1 MQHGNFVE
9 HDRRFGIKHPNHL
22 RRKHSGLVF
31 VLQKSVFQR
40 TLSTAPDIF
49 LNASPIYHAEQ
60 LVARGETCV
69 PFLAIHGDRD
79 AFVPP
84 KESRYR
90 VYVRVILSIRAHAAT
105 WADCYARCSAAM
117 TQHTLRYQ
125 AAITQ

>member
-9 HDRRFGIKHPNHL
+9 HDRRFGIKHPDSM
-22 RRKHSGLVF
+22 RRTHSGLLYL
-31 VLQKSVFQR
+31 LQKSVVKR
-40 TLSTAPDIF
+40 RLSKEPDVF
-49 LNASPIYHAEQ
+49 LQASPIYHAEQ

-79 AFVPP
+79 VLVPP

-105 WADCYARCSAAM
+105 WTGCCAIHSVVT